1 MRFSQLK
8 RRDVIALLGG
18 AAVAG
23 PLVAR
28 AQQGVRTRRV
38 GILLMPLTVEDPYEQ
53 ARLAAFLQGLEGSG
67 WSVGRNLRIDTRWG
81 AGDGDRIRRS
91 ALELVALAPD
101 VILAV
106 GTITVVAVQQASR
119 SVPIVFTAVSD
130 PVGGGLVESL
140 AHPGGNITGFASME
154 FDTSAKWL
162 ELLKEIAPS
171 VTHAAVLRDTG
182 PSGIGLFAVLQ
193 SAARSFGMN
202 VSSVGVQSPV
212 DIERAITT
220 LACSSNAGLFVT
232 GNSTTVSHRALI
244 VALAARHRLPAVYA
258 FRLFTFSGG
267 LSSGSD
273 LREPPRLGEDQRL
286 IALASLALASDV
298 LPIGISMLTLSRP
311 QPRPAC
317 GASRK

>member
-28 AQQGVRTRRV
+28 AQPGVRTRRV

-119 SVPIVFTAVSD
+119 SVPIVF
-130 PVGGGLVESL
+130 
-140 AHPGGNITGFASME
+140 
-154 FDTSAKWL
+154 
-162 ELLKEIAPS
+162 
-171 VTHAAVLRDTG
+171 
-182 PSGIGLFAVLQ
+182 
-193 SAARSFGMN
+193 
-202 VSSVGVQSPV
+202 
-212 DIERAITT
+212 
-220 LACSSNAGLFVT
+220 
-232 GNSTTVSHRALI
+232 
-244 VALAARHRLPAVYA
+244 
-258 FRLFTFSGG
+258 
-267 LSSGSD
+267 
-273 LREPPRLGEDQRL
+273 
-286 IALASLALASDV
+286 
-298 LPIGISMLTLSRP
+298 
-311 QPRPAC
+311 
-317 GASRK
+317 